1 MVAALLGMQL
11 KCLYSA
17 GRKNGKRKRNE
28 RERKMKGYG
37 IRDRMERY
45 MGKEGESKRKGECL
59 ACYKEG
65 NNFLSPMFNP
75 RTQVNV
81 FDLAFI
87 C

>member
-28 RERKMKGYG
+28 RERKGKKDEG
-37 IRDRMERY
+37 IRDRLERY
-45 MGKEGESKRKGECL
+45 IGKEGDSMWKHECL

-65 NNFLSPMFNP
+65 TNLFSP
-75 RTQVNV
+75 V
-81 FDLAFI
+81 
-87 C
+87 